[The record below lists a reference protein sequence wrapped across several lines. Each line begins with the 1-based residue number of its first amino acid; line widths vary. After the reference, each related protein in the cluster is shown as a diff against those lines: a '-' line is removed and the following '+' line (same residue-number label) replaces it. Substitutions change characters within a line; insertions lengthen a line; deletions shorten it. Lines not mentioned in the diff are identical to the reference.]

1 MAKATPTTAEPI
13 PPTFTLA
20 DVHALAGRLQLVG
33 TTSRRVD
40 WDTVQPQILLAAK
53 FLRAL
58 TRPWHSSD
66 AIKLDD

>member
-1 MAKATPTTAEPI
+1 MADKTSTP
-13 PPTFTLA
+13 PPHHDSTITIA
-20 DVHALAGRLQLVG
+20 DAHALADRLHRAG

-40 WDTVQPQILLAAK
+40 WEVVQPDILLAAK

-66 AIKLDD
+66 AIKLD